1 MTTTAVSKQR
11 KKRSPAGRTPTPDV
25 QTAHREINALP
36 LSFELLVQVQQ
47 IRGLCR
53 TLGVLAWAEN
63 LEGLEIEDIGHTA
76 LLMEQALDG
85 VYEGLEKLQ
94 GLEARPR
101 SQAAA

>member
-1 MTTTAVSKQR
+1 MATTAAPKQR
-11 KKRSPAGRTPTPDV
+11 KKLSPAGRTPTPDV
-25 QTAHREINALP
+25 QASHREIDALP
-36 LSFELLVQVQQ
+36 LSFELCVQVQQ

-53 TLGVLAWAEN
+53 TLGVLAWAKN
-63 LEGLEIEDIGHTA
+63 LDGLSFEDIGHTA

-85 VYEGLEKLQ
+85 VHEGLEKLQ